1 MTERKID
8 DSNVAEYQQTKEDL
22 KPFLLIWQR
31 NFAPRHKVG
40 CCSELYK
47 RFHPNS
53 YQEFLEAYNR
63 DGEINQNLDK
73 VHRGRTEFEI
83 IELAKEYKVKCE
95 AQKNVDYPLETY
107 IKNIYCHVIVETFD
121 GQERERTLA
130 KMLESSGYTVT
141 EVYGDDDAE
150 LGADL
155 WCEKDDEIF
164 AVQVKPLTFFL
175 GNSNQSLINDRI
187 GAHKKVEKCL
197 KKYGKKTFYVVY
209 SQQTNTFLKKKNG
222 KFAFRLEEFCDKQG
236 HTNNFTVQ
244 DKFLIFKNFKE

>member
-1 MTERKID
+1 MIYLVEDDPSIRKL
-8 DSNVAEYQQTKEDL
+8 V
-22 KPFLLIWQR
+22 
-31 NFAPRHKVG
+31 
-40 CCSELYK
+40 
-47 RFHPNS
+47 S
-53 YQEFLEAYNR
+53 YA
-63 DGEINQNLDK
+63 
-73 VHRGRTEFEI
+73 
-83 IELAKEYKVKCE
+83 
-95 AQKNVDYPLETY
+95 
-107 IKNIYCHVIVETFD
+107 
-121 GQERERTLA
+121 
-130 KMLESSGYTVT
+130 LESSGYTVT

-197 KKYGKKTFYVVY
+197 KKYGKKTYYVVY
-209 SQQTNTFLKKKNG
+209 SPQTNTFLKKENG

-236 HTNNFTVQ
+236 HTNNFTVE